1 MFGFGKPLQLTIH
14 KLRGKLSAV
23 NTVPDQKDKQE
34 MREED
39 KIPVQDQ
46 QEEKDD
52 IVREKKS
59 KKQRMKVEEMIKN
72 IKWLYITII

>member
-72 IKWLYITII
+72 IK